1 MFVVLIDDTVRGF
14 AQTHKDAHMMA
25 VQFMSDRMV
34 AKVGT
39 ERASHMYVAPEGDG
53 IFVREEGTRMQL
65 VARSAVHEIVPAG
78 WFSTASQRVR
88 HQDTVLQTVAICA
101 FDATSLLPGSWQV
114 TRPTAAEPLARAAVS
129 VAGWRGNRR
138 APVPY
143 LPELMAALAQ
153 RGRRE

>member
-1 MFVVLIDDTVRGF
+1 MKKNSYGHRPN
-14 AQTHKDAHMMA
+14 AP
-25 VQFMSDRMV
+25 SNR
-34 AKVGT
+34 
-39 ERASHMYVAPEGDG
+39 ERCFTLDWPDNGAGVDG